1 MGGTN
6 TGEGPTRIDKNFRL
20 QLLPPNFQDQLI
32 DTSWRS
38 QSQADST
45 PRFVETLTSS
55 SQAWSQSHGVQS
67 VDVEGFLRATQGG
80 AREFEQT
87 QTQAAVAAAASQ
99 AYAAAAS
106 SQGGSQ
112 FVASQGFGLQV
123 REKSYGCF
131 LLSSPISF
139 GSYLLY
145 TIHFLCGMGVLN
157 IYYPHQW
164 ECCSFYGRWVAKE
177 EEALE

>member
-1 MGGTN
+1 M
-6 TGEGPTRIDKNFRL
+6 
-20 QLLPPNFQDQLI
+20 I

-87 QTQAAVAAAASQ
+87 QTHAVGAAVAAASQ

-112 FVASQGFGLQV
+112 YMGSQGFGSQV
-123 REKSYGCF
+123 RKKLM
-131 LLSSPISF
+131 LLFFIVI
-139 GSYLLY
+139 
-145 TIHFLCGMGVLN
+145 TNVI
-157 IYYPHQW
+157 
-164 ECCSFYGRWVAKE
+164 
-177 EEALE
+177 

>member
-1 MGGTN
+1 M
-6 TGEGPTRIDKNFRL
+6 
-20 QLLPPNFQDQLI
+20 I

-87 QTQAAVAAAASQ
+87 QTQAVGAAVAAASQ
-99 AYAAAAS
+99 AYVAASS

-112 FVASQGFGLQV
+112 FVGSQGFGPQV
-123 REKSYGCF
+123 RKKTHAVVFVVITYVIWKQSSLYNSFLMWYG
-131 LLSSPISF
+131 SSE
-139 GSYLLY
+139 YLLPSS
-145 TIHFLCGMGVLN
+145 M
-157 IYYPHQW
+157 
-164 ECCSFYGRWVAKE
+164 
-177 EEALE
+177 